1 MEMLIDLYEKVLG
14 KCPQKGITF
23 IRENGQRNRLTY
35 AEIAEKAVARGAF
48 LKDSGCRPKDFL
60 IFQIY
65 DDQEFL
71 IHFWACIFSGSDES
85 RPGDS
90 RCPRGRRNFEKN
102 LFSS

>member
-48 LKDSGCRPKDFL
+48 LKDSGCGPKDFL

-71 IHFWACIFSGSDES
+71 IHFWACIFYGFVPILMNPTTGTSME
-85 RPGDS
+85 
-90 RCPRGRRNFEKN
+90 
-102 LFSS
+102 